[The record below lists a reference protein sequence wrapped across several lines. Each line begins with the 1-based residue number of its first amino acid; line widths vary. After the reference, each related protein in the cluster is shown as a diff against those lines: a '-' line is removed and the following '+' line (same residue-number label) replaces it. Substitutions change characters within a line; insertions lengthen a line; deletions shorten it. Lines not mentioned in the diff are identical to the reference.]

1 MIARR
6 GLSLL
11 ELMLTIGLA
20 LLLLGVA
27 VVPRGGKGASS
38 QGLAQM
44 LAEELR
50 ASRIRAMTTG
60 KPVALV
66 LPTDNG
72 SVSHSQSFYIM
83 EGFSAPSVSRVVNF
97 AGEFPRS
104 SLFIGVWDLS
114 VLQLRNPFLQNTA
127 RPPATGLLAD
137 GFDPAQWLPANFK
150 DFALI
155 FTPSGGVTSNGL
167 TNFDGDYHVLV
178 SQGVT
183 YAAGPMPAGAPLP
196 QYPIAYRRPSSAGLP
211 WTVNVSRT
219 GSITV
224 TAGVTGAASVQTTA
238 HPLESGPR
246 PAPPRLSAGPNRV
259 PVLVEVESR
268 PEAVPGTLPAG
279 ASASLG
285 SDGHLT
291 LRVRAKDPDGDTL
304 WLKWSCSLGKLSG
317 GTQETRMEPGELVN
331 RERIWEGT
339 WEWVPPT
346 GNWNTADL
354 TFQVS
359 DRRGG
364 LVTGNLGS
372 TPRVAQLAPG
382 KLAFVRDDAE
392 VCVCKPD
399 GTSVLSYAADDNG
412 HYTDNFWTV
421 VFSPDGSRMALGVDR
436 WDLVNDTDKTRIA
449 VMSSD
454 LRLTHETGLNDEWDS
469 YEIPSWNPTGTRLG
483 AIRTKYT
490 TDADVI
496 CSNITDLKPNAQ
508 LGPVRVGTS
517 NKAINYFSYSPA
529 GNKYCYLT
537 YDTSL
542 PEPNNSSIMVGTIGG
557 AEMDLLQGTP
567 TPQFADDVS
576 SPSFS
581 TSGNRIVFR
590 QGPSGLKVI
599 PSTGGAITDL
609 GTGTSGYWPVW
620 APRGNKVAYFGT
632 DERLYVVE
640 VGGTPLAVSAGYL
653 PYSLAWSPDATQL
666 AFSADL
672 FGDADEENYNL
683 EIFRVN
689 SDGSNLVNLTNTAD
703 AWEDYPAWSQR

>member
-20 LLLLGVA
+20 LILLGVA

-60 KPVALV
+60 KPVAVV

-72 SVSHSQSFYIM
+72 NVSHSQSFYVM

-104 SLFIGVWDLS
+104 SLFIGTWDLS
-114 VLQLRNPFLQNTA
+114 PVQLRNPFLLNTA
-127 RPPATGLLAD
+127 APPLAGLLAD
-137 GFDPAQWLPANFK
+137 GFDPAQWLPANFR

-183 YAAGPMPAGAPLP
+183 YSAGTPPAGAPLP
-196 QYPIAYRRPSSAGLP
+196 QYPIAYRRPGSVGLP
-211 WTVNVSRT
+211 WTVNISRT
-219 GSITV
+219 GSVTV
-224 TAGVTGAASVQTTA
+224 SAGVTGAASVQTTA
-238 HPLESGPR
+238 HPLDSGPR
-246 PAPPRLSAGPNRV
+246 PAPPRLSAGANQAPI
-259 PVLVEVESR
+259 LVEVESR
-268 PEAVPGTLPAG
+268 PQAVPGTLPAG
-279 ASASLG
+279 AAASLG
-285 SDGHLT
+285 NDGHLT

-304 WLKWSCSLGKLSG
+304 WLKWACSAGKLSG
-317 GTQETRMEPGELVN
+317 GIQETRMEPGELIN
-331 RERIWEGT
+331 KERIWEGQ
-339 WEWVPPT
+339 WEWVPPA
-346 GNWNTADL
+346 GNWSAADL

-372 TPRVAQLAPG
+372 SPRVAQLAPG
-382 KLAFVRDDAE
+382 KLAFVREANE
-392 VCVCKPD
+392 ICVCKPD
-399 GTSVLSYAADDNG
+399 GTSILSYAADDNDSFSDS
-412 HYTDNFWTV
+412 YWTV

-436 WDLVNDTDKTRIA
+436 YDLVGDSDKTRIA

-454 LRLTHETGLNDEWDS
+454 LRLTHETGLNDEWDG
-469 YEIPSWNPTGTRLG
+469 YETPSWNSTGTRLG
-483 AIRTKYT
+483 VIRTKYT
-490 TDADVI
+490 ADYDVI
-496 CSNITDLKPNAQ
+496 CSNITDLKANAQ
-508 LGPVRVGTS
+508 MGPVRVGTTARPIS
-517 NKAINYFSYSPA
+517 YFSYAPS
-529 GNKYCYLT
+529 GNKYCYLA
-537 YDTSL
+537 YDASL
-542 PEPNNSSIMVGTIGG
+542 PDPNNSSIMVGTIGG
-557 AEMDLLQGTP
+557 GEIDLLHGTP

-581 TSGNRIVFR
+581 PSGDRVVFR
-590 QGPSGLKVI
+590 QGSALKVMH
-599 PSTGGAITDL
+599 SSGGTASNL
-609 GTGTSGYWPVW
+609 GSGTIGYSPVW
-620 APRGNKVAYFGT
+620 APRGDRVAYTGN

-640 VGGTPLAVSAGYL
+640 VGGTPTAVSGGYL
-653 PYSLAWSPDATQL
+653 PYAFAWAPDATQL

-672 FGDADEENYNL
+672 FGDADDDNYNL

-689 SDGSNLVNLTNTAD
+689 ADGSNLVNLTNTPD
-703 AWEDYPAWSQR
+703 SWEDSPAWSQR